1 MKSREG
7 FRNFQLILQPLRG
20 NSRALFFIKDKLEDE
35 EMSEQTTS
43 RDLKFKV
50 VCISCGVKIRENA
63 SDDSYGMCLRCF
75 YAMLATRLRNQKRVA
90 SGEFVSER

>member
-1 MKSREG
+1 MAE
-7 FRNFQLILQPLRG
+7 QARG
-20 NSRALFFIKDKLEDE
+20 NDPG
-35 EMSEQTTS
+35 
-43 RDLKFKV
+43 FKV

-75 YAMLATRLRNQKRVA
+75 YAMLAVRLRTQKRIA